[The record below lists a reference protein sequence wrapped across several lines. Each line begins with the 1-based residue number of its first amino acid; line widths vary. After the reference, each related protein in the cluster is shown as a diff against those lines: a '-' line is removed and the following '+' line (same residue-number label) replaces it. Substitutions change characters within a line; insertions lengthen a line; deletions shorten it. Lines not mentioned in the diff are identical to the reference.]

1 MVLLELEITDKMM
14 EKLQER
20 AEAFSV
26 EPADVAKHIL
36 SCALATKEKPS
47 WYDSIAV
54 IVSRVAEIVAT
65 VAHMEADK
73 PK

>member
-1 MVLLELEITDKMM
+1 MALLELEITDKLM
-14 EKLQER
+14 EKLQKR

-26 EPADVAKHIL
+26 DPSDVAKNII

-47 WYDSIAV
+47 WYDSITV

-65 VAHMEADK
+65 VAHIEEK
-73 PK
+73 SE